1 VINKIINNLKK
12 PHLIPGKI
20 INAIRFNKFK
30 KRYKI
35 KTYDN
40 DQNIKFDQLKLDRE
54 KGIFKLNQLK
64 EQNPVLNR
72 AMSSEHETLF
82 SAISLLKKNEELNI
96 LEIGTHDG
104 VNSYLLSLLFENSKI
119 KTIDLKNEDHEFQN
133 SYNRKKN
140 FLNFITER
148 NKIIKKKKNIF
159 FKEENSLNLISAK
172 EKYDLIWVD
181 GSHGYP
187 TACID
192 IINSLKLI
200 NNNGLILCDDVY
212 VEEPKIQDK
221 TYRSIATYETISALE
236 KEKLINY
243 HLIYKRLDPLHNC
256 DPKKRKFIAIL
267 NKNFI

>member
-1 VINKIINNLKK
+1 MINKIINNLKK

-20 INAIRFNKFK
+20 IKALRLNKFK

-133 SYNRKKN
+133 SYNRKK
-140 FLNFITER
+140 T
-148 NKIIKKKKNIF
+148 
-159 FKEENSLNLISAK
+159 NSS
-172 EKYDLIWVD
+172 
-181 GSHGYP
+181 
-187 TACID
+187 
-192 IINSLKLI
+192 
-200 NNNGLILCDDVY
+200 
-212 VEEPKIQDK
+212 
-221 TYRSIATYETISALE
+221 
-236 KEKLINY
+236 
-243 HLIYKRLDPLHNC
+243 
-256 DPKKRKFIAIL
+256 
-267 NKNFI
+267 

>member
-1 VINKIINNLKK
+1 MIKKFIKAISK
-12 PHLIPGKI
+12 PHLIPEKI
-20 INAIRFNKFK
+20 INTIRFNSLRK
-30 KRYKI
+30 KYNLR
-35 KTYDN
+35 TYEN
-40 DQNIKFDQLKLDRE
+40 DQNLKFDQLGLDRE
-54 KGIFKLNQLK
+54 KGIFNLNQLK
-64 EQNPVLNR
+64 KQNPVLIR
-72 AMSSEHETLF
+72 AMSSEHESLF
-82 SAISLLKKNEELNI
+82 SSISLLKKKKPLNI

-104 VNSYLLSLLFENSKI
+104 INSYLLSLLFENSKI
-119 KTIDLKNEDHEFQN
+119 KTIDLESKDYDFQN
-133 SYNRKKN
+133 SYNREKN

-148 NKIIKKKKNIF
+148 DKIINNNENIF
-159 FKEENSLNLISAK
+159 FKEQNSLSLINSK

-212 VEEPKIQDK
+212 IEKPKSQDK
-221 TYRSIATYETISALE
+221 TYRSIATFETISALE

-243 HLIYKRLDPLHNC
+243 HLIYKRLDPLNNC
-256 DPKKRKFIAIL
+256 DPKKRKFIAVL

>member
-1 VINKIINNLKK
+1 MINQIIDNLTK
-12 PHLIPGKI
+12 PHLIPTKI
-20 INAIRFNKFK
+20 INAIRLNKFK
-30 KRYKI
+30 KKYNVRIYE
-35 KTYDN
+35 D
-40 DQNIKFDQLKLDRE
+40 DQNIKFDKLNLNRE
-54 KGIFKLNQLK
+54 KGIFKLNELK
-64 EQNPVLNR
+64 QQNSVLNR

-82 SAISLLKKNEELNI
+82 SSISILKKDEVLNI

-104 VNSYLLSLLFENSKI
+104 VNSYLLSMLFDNSKI
-119 KTIDLKNEDHEFQN
+119 KTIDLKNEDYDFQN
-133 SYNRKKN
+133 SYNRKEN

-148 NKIIKKKKNIF
+148 DKVIHRRENIF
-159 FKEENSLNLISAK
+159 FKEQNSLNLINSK

-200 NNNGLILCDDVY
+200 NDNGLILCDDVY
-212 VEEPKIQDK
+212 VDKPKNQDK
-221 TYRSIATYETISALE
+221 TYRSIATFETISALK

-256 DPKKRKFIAIL
+256 DPSKRKLIAVI
-267 NKNFI
+267 NKKFV